1 MKGRIVLILPFLF
14 ILFGCD
20 TKSEPEFIYVKNGS
34 SYDIEAVYNSESKI
48 IYKNTNEVLPLEDV
62 EFITEKDV
70 DVNGTDKK
78 IQVVEINKTEGFH
91 NSTYCKIYTVKDIYK
106 NEKYEF
112 VIKNMYNAEITVSY
126 TIFGVQCSEKI
137 PAADDNAAGS
147 LELNFMY
154 EKPEMTFKYGD
165 NDVKFSKT
173 ENDNR
178 TDILLM

>member
-1 MKGRIVLILPFLF
+1 MKKCF
-14 ILFGCD
+14 ILFFAMLLVGCD
-20 TKSEPEFIYVKNGS
+20 MKSEPEFIYVKNGS

-48 IYKNTNEVLPLEDV
+48 VYKNTNEVLPLEDV
-62 EFITEKDV
+62 EFITDKV
-70 DVNGTDKK
+70 VNVNGIDNK

-91 NSTYCKIYTVKDIYK
+91 NSTYCKIYTIKDIY
-106 NEKYEF
+106 NNAKYEF

-137 PAADDNAAGS
+137 PAADDNTAGM
-147 LELNFMY
+147 LELSFMY

-165 NDVKFSKT
+165 NDVSFSKT

>member
-1 MKGRIVLILPFLF
+1 MKKCF
-14 ILFGCD
+14 ILFFALLLVGCD
-20 TKSEPEFIYVKNGS
+20 MKSEPEFIYVKNGS

-70 DVNGTDKK
+70 NVNGTGNK

-91 NSTYCKIYTVKDIYK
+91 NSTYCKIYTVKDIY
-106 NEKYEF
+106 NNAKYDF
-112 VIKNMYNAEITVSY
+112 IIKNMYNAEITVSY

-137 PAADDNAAGS
+137 PAADDNTAGM
-147 LELNFMY
+147 LELSFMY
-154 EKPEMTFKYGD
+154 EKPEMTFKYGAH
-165 NDVKFSKT
+165 VVRFSKT
-173 ENDNR
+173 DNDNR

>member
-1 MKGRIVLILPFLF
+1 MKKCF
-14 ILFGCD
+14 ILFFAVLLVGCD
-20 TKSEPEFIYVKNGS
+20 MKSEPEFIYVKNGS

-62 EFITEKDV
+62 EFITDKV
-70 DVNGTDKK
+70 VNVNGIDNK

-91 NSTYCKIYTVKDIYK
+91 NSTYCKIYTIKDIY
-106 NEKYEF
+106 NNAKYEF

-137 PAADDNAAGS
+137 PAADDNTAGM
-147 LELNFMY
+147 LELSFMY

-165 NDVKFSKT
+165 NDVRFSKT

>member
-1 MKGRIVLILPFLF
+1 MKKCF
-14 ILFGCD
+14 ILFFAMLLVGCD
-20 TKSEPEFIYVKNGS
+20 MKSEPEFIYVVNGS
-34 SYDIEAVYNSESKI
+34 SYDIKAVYNSDSKI
-48 IYKNTNEVLPLEDV
+48 VYKNTNEVLPLEDV
-62 EFITEKDV
+62 EFITDKV
-70 DVNGTDKK
+70 VNVNGIDNK

-91 NSTYCKIYTVKDIYK
+91 NSTYCKIYTIKDIY
-106 NEKYEF
+106 NNAKYEF

-137 PAADDNAAGS
+137 PAADDNTAGM
-147 LELNFMY
+147 LELSFMY

-165 NDVKFSKT
+165 NVVWFSKT

>member
-1 MKGRIVLILPFLF
+1 MKNRIVPILLFLL

-48 IYKNTNEVLPLEDV
+48 IYRNTNEVLPLEDV
-62 EFITEKDV
+62 EFSTEKDV
-70 DVNGTDKK
+70 NVGGADKE

-91 NSTYCKIYTVKDIYK
+91 NSTYCKIYTVKNIYE

-112 VIKNMYNAEITVSY
+112 CIKNMYNAEITVSY
-126 TIFGVQCSEKI
+126 TIFDVQCSEKI
-137 PAADDNAAGS
+137 PAADGDKAGT
-147 LELNFMY
+147 LELTFMY
-154 EKPEMTFKYGD
+154 KKPEMTFQYDD
-165 NDVKFSKT
+165 NDVNFSKT
-173 ENDNR
+173 ENGNK